1 MAVSARATSLTRRT
15 LLRLSALGGITAA
28 LAACA
33 GAASPT
39 AAPAGAQGAAAKP
52 TEAAKPAESKPAG
65 AAEPTKPA
73 AATSG
78 TAPQAAAPAAGGKA
92 VELEVWA
99 HWDQGVDWMTNA
111 MKNFNFPNS
120 SITIKKVVYPIAE
133 AHSKML
139 AAISSGQGLPDI
151 MRIEQGRFSPFI
163 KGQTVGLTDLTDKVG
178 AKKNDLVLGSAVD
191 YWTWK
196 GKIYGLGNEL
206 NVVTLAYRKDMFD
219 EVGAKTPFESWKDF
233 GEAGALL
240 KQKKNVFA
248 TSWHDQSEG
257 DFQNLTF
264 ASGGKYLD
272 ENGDFAGATDTGVEI
287 MTMMHEQIHKS
298 KIATIAPV
306 TGDSTWAPPIFWAAY
321 KEDKIASTQGAPWH
335 NGNMG
340 RDVQIGPS
348 QAGKWR
354 LQRIPKG
361 FGDNK
366 PTSTQGGT
374 SVSIPAKAPHPDEA
388 WQVIEFTHL
397 TKAVLQDNEERGI
410 LVTYK
415 PALADPK
422 IKDKAWDFYGGQKT
436 GELYIE
442 LAQDMPRIQQSP
454 WKPEID
460 KAFRD
465 IVATP
470 ILGNASA
477 TSNDIKAAFDKMK
490 TEIERIKKL

>member
-1 MAVSARATSLTRRT
+1 MAVSARATNLTRRT

-28 LAACA
+28 LAACG

-39 AAPAGAQGAAAKP
+39 AAPAGAKPPAEAAKP
-52 TEAAKPAESKPAG
+52 TEAAKPAE
-65 AAEPTKPA
+65 PTKPA
-73 AATSG
+73 AAGG
-78 TAPQAAAPAAGGKA
+78 TTPQAAAPATGGKA

-99 HWDQGVDWMTNA
+99 HWDQGIQWLVNA
-111 MKNFNFPNS
+111 MKNFNFPS
-120 SITIKKVVYPIAE
+120 SNITIKKVVYPIAE

-139 AAISSGQGLPDI
+139 AAISSGSGLPDI

-163 KGQTVGLTDLTDKVG
+163 KGQTVGLTDLTDKIG
-178 AKKNDLVLGSAVD
+178 GRKNDLILGSAVD
-191 YWTWK
+191 YWSWK
-196 GKIYGLGNEL
+196 GKIYGIGNEL
-206 NVVTLAYRKDMFD
+206 NVVSLAYREDMFKD
-219 EVGAKTPFESWKDF
+219 AGAKTPFDSWSDF
-233 GEAGALL
+233 REAGMLL

-272 ENGDFAGATDTGVEI
+272 ENGDFGGGTDTGVEI
-287 MTMMHEQIHKS
+287 MAMMHEQIHKD
-298 KIATIAPV
+298 KIATVAPV
-306 TGDSTWAPPIFWAAY
+306 TGDATWAPPIFWAAY
-321 KEDKIASTQGAPWH
+321 KEDKIASTMGAPWH
-335 NGNMG
+335 NGNLG
-340 RDVQIGPS
+340 RDVVIGPS
-348 QAGKWR
+348 QSGKWR

-366 PTSTQGGT
+366 ATSTQGGT
-374 SVSIPAKAPHPDEA
+374 SLSIPLKAPHPDEA
-388 WQVIEFTHL
+388 WQIIEFTHL
-397 TKAVLQDNEERGI
+397 TKAVLQDFEERGVM
-410 LVTYK
+410 VTYK
-415 PALADPK
+415 PALADDR
-422 IKDKAWDFYGGQKT
+422 IKKPWDYYGGQKI
-436 GELYIE
+436 GEIYTE

-477 TSNDIKAAFDKMK
+477 TKSDIKAAFDKMK
-490 TEIERIKKL
+490 AEIERIKKL

>member
-1 MAVSARATSLTRRT
+1 MTSRRKF
-15 LLRLSALGGITAA
+15 LGLAAFA
-28 LAACA
+28 LAAPIVAACG

-39 AAPAGAQGAAAKP
+39 AAPAKPTEAPKPAAAKP
-52 TEAAKPAESKPAG
+52 TTAPAAPAPTTAPAGGAPAATKPAAGAAATTAPAAAKPA
-65 AAEPTKPA
+65 T
-73 AATSG
+73 
-78 TAPQAAAPAAGGKA
+78 GGNA
-92 VELEVWA
+92 VTIEVWA

-111 MKNFNFPNS
+111 MKNYNFPHPN
-120 SITIKKVVYPIAE
+120 ITIKKVVYPIAE
-133 AHSKML
+133 AHAKML
-139 AAISSGQGLPDI
+139 AAISSGQGVPDI

-163 KGQTVGLTDLTDKVG
+163 KGQTIGLTDLTDRIG
-178 AKKNDLVLGSAVD
+178 ARKNDLVLGSAVD
-191 YWTWK
+191 YWSWK
-196 GKIYGLGNEL
+196 GKIYGIGNEL
-206 NVVTLAYRKDMFD
+206 NVVSLAYRKDMFD
-219 EVGAKTPFESWKDF
+219 EVGAKTPFDSWKDF
-233 GEAGALL
+233 AEAGAVL

-248 TSWHDQSEG
+248 TGWHDQAGG

-264 ASGGKYLD
+264 ASGGKWLD
-272 ENGDFAGATDTGVEI
+272 ENGDFGGATDVGLEI
-287 MTMMHEQIHKS
+287 ISMFHEQIHKS

-306 TGDSTWAPPIFWAAY
+306 TGDNVWAPPIFWAAY
-321 KEDKIASTQGAPWH
+321 KEDKIATTMGAPWH

-348 QAGKWR
+348 QSGKWR

-366 PTSTQGGT
+366 ATSTQGGT

-454 WKPEID
+454 WRPEIE
-460 KAFRD
+460 KAVVD
-465 IVATP
+465 IVLTP

-477 TSNDIKAAFDKMK
+477 TKNDIKAAFDKMK
-490 TEIERIKKL
+490 AEIERIKKL

>member
-1 MAVSARATSLTRRT
+1 
-15 LLRLSALGGITAA
+15 
-28 LAACA
+28 
-33 GAASPT
+33 
-39 AAPAGAQGAAAKP
+39 
-52 TEAAKPAESKPAG
+52 
-65 AAEPTKPA
+65 
-73 AATSG
+73 
-78 TAPQAAAPAAGGKA
+78 
-92 VELEVWA
+92 
-99 HWDQGVDWMTNA
+99 
-111 MKNFNFPNS
+111 
-120 SITIKKVVYPIAE
+120 
-133 AHSKML
+133 ML

-163 KGQTVGLTDLTDKVG
+163 KGQTVGLMDLTERIG
-178 AKKNDLVLGSAVD
+178 ARKNDLVLGSAVD

-196 GKIYGLGNEL
+196 GKIYGIGNEL
-206 NVVTLAYRKDMFD
+206 NVVSLAYRKDMFD

-233 GEAGALL
+233 EDAGAAV

-264 ASGGKYLD
+264 AAGGKYLD
-272 ENGDFAGATDTGVEI
+272 DNGDFAGATDVGVQI
-287 MTMMHEQIHKS
+287 MEMMHAQINKS

-321 KEDKIASTQGAPWH
+321 KEDKIASTMGAPWH

-348 QAGKWR
+348 QNGKWR

-366 PTSTQGGT
+366 ATSTQGGT
-374 SVSIPAKAPHPDEA
+374 SVSIPAKAPNPDAA

-422 IKDKAWDFYGGQKT
+422 IKDKAWEFYGGQKT
-436 GELYIE
+436 GELYTE

-477 TSNDIKAAFDKMK
+477 TTNDIKGAFDKMK
-490 TEIERIKKL
+490 AEIERIKKL

>member
-1 MAVSARATSLTRRT
+1 MTSRR
-15 LLRLSALGGITAA
+15 SFLGFAAFA
-28 LAACA
+28 LAAPIL
-33 GAASPT
+33 AACGQSAAPAPTSAPASSGGSPAQPTTAPAAAATAAPAAAPT
-39 AAPAGAQGAAAKP
+39 AAPAAGAAATTAPAAAKP
-52 TEAAKPAESKPAG
+52 ATG
-65 AAEPTKPA
+65 AN
-73 AATSG
+73 
-78 TAPQAAAPAAGGKA
+78 A
-92 VELEVWA
+92 VTLEVWA
-99 HWDQGVDWMTNA
+99 HWDQGVDWITNA
-111 MKNFNFPNS
+111 MKNYNFPNS
-120 SITIKKVVYPIAE
+120 NITIKKVVYPIAE
-133 AHSKML
+133 VHAKML
-139 AAISSGQGLPDI
+139 AAISSGQGVPDI

-163 KGQTVGLTDLTDKVG
+163 KGQTIGLMDLTDKIG

-191 YWTWK
+191 YWSWK
-196 GKIYGLGNEL
+196 GKIYGIGNEL

-219 EVGAKTPFESWKDF
+219 DVGAKTPFESWKDF
-233 GEAGALL
+233 EDAGAVL

-264 ASGGKYLD
+264 AAGGKYLD
-272 ENGDFAGATDTGVEI
+272 ENGDFAGATDVGVDI
-287 MTMMHEQIHKS
+287 MAMMHDQIHKS
-298 KIATIAPV
+298 KIATVAPV

-321 KEDKIASTQGAPWH
+321 KEDKIASTMGAPWH

-348 QAGKWR
+348 QSGKWR

-361 FGDNK
+361 FGENK

-374 SVSIPAKAPHPDEA
+374 SVSIPTKAPHPDEA
-388 WQVIEFTHL
+388 WQVIDFTHL
-397 TKAVLQDNEERGI
+397 TKAVLQDHEERGI

-415 PALADPK
+415 PALADPS

-454 WKPEID
+454 WKPEND

-470 ILGNASA
+470 ILGDANAGK
-477 TSNDIKAAFDKMK
+477 NEIKAAFDKMK
-490 TEIERIKKL
+490 AEIERIKKL